1 MNKVLKMVN
10 NFPNGYYKDISRS
23 ILGWFTYTSLHVAVH
38 ILACISACLHTSMYH
53 CMYWCVYC
61 RVYRHKYI
69 CVYFCLMKITRSST
83 CAYTHSSTHRY
94 LHATVHAVVHIQVH
108 SAVHACWYT
117 QACVSLRVKYCRW
130 INLMFRIWF
139 DIILKKSLV
148 LHQPFPLLNIVT
160 FCKGR
165 QGKKISTFH

>member
-38 ILACISACLHTSMYH
+38 ILACISACIHTSMYH

-83 CAYTHSSTHRY
+83 CAYTH
-94 LHATVHAVVHIQVH
+94 IQVH
-108 SAVHACWYT
+108 AAVHACWYT

-130 INLMFRIWF
+130 INLLCLF
-139 DIILKKSLV
+139 LV
-148 LHQPFPLLNIVT
+148 LILFRKEFWYLHFL
-160 FCKGR
+160 
-165 QGKKISTFH
+165 